1 MRARRAAL
9 ALIAA
14 AILAGPGL
22 GMAAPALWS
31 VDKASSKLGFSSS
44 VSGQAFTGAFSKWDA
59 VIHFDAGDL
68 AHSDVAATIYL
79 ASAATGSGDRD
90 ALLPDE
96 DWFWVNHFPKATFV
110 AKGFRSLGGGRY
122 AAPGVLTLRG
132 VAKPLTLPFT
142 LAISGATARMSGKVD
157 LNRLAFGVGQGEWT
171 ATDTVPA
178 TVSVEVSLTAH
189 RTP

>member
-1 MRARRAAL
+1 MDARRIAL

-22 GMAAPALWS
+22 GKAAPAVWN
-31 VDKASSKLGFSSS
+31 VDKANSKLGFSSS
-44 VSGQAFTGAFSKWDA
+44 VSGQAFTGAFSRWDA

-68 AHSDVAATIYL
+68 PHSDVAATIYL

-96 DWFWVNHFPKATFV
+96 DWFWVSHFPKATFV

-157 LNRLAFGVGQGEWT
+157 LNRLAFGVGQGEWK